1 MSFDTA
7 HHGADHHGGDSHTSH
22 GHSGFGHSTGSH
34 SATSH
39 SAIHSGGSDHHHT
52 VTLNH
57 NSQGGLSSA
66 TIHHPAGVGVI
77 HQGLSSHDTHVHTT
91 DGHNQ
96 VVYST
101 SGHGH
106 ESNSHESN
114 NHHTGG
120 HEVASHIGHGGVGNL
135 GQIQS
140 SSDPLSQAN
149 NAKFPSLKI

>member
-22 GHSGFGHSTGSH
+22 GHSSFSHSTGSH
-34 SATSH
+34 STTSH
-39 SAIHSGGSDHHHT
+39 SAIHSGGSGHHPT

-57 NSQGGLSSA
+57 NGHGGLSSA
-66 TIHHPAGVGVI
+66 TIHHPAGVGVT

-91 DGHNQ
+91 DGHNH

-106 ESNSHESN
+106 ESHGHN
-114 NHHTGG
+114 TGG
-120 HEVASHIGHGGVGNL
+120 HEVANHIGHGGAGNL

-140 SSDPLSQAN
+140 SSDPLSQAG
-149 NAKFPSLKI
+149 NAKLPPFKI